1 MCPGSPRHVALG
13 VLLTCVLFVSACS
26 SSGMLKQQYE
36 YEEETLPVA
45 GRFGDAQCQ
54 RLGAGAGGAARRRAD
69 DRPVAPGS
77 TASKVR
83 AFFEGPGVDVTRVS
97 LSRRDGRRFV
107 HVSLDV
113 DDIRQLPRVAPF
125 AWSRYRLQ
133 RQADVVEF
141 SQVVGAAAARPV
153 ERRHLA
159 RRRAG
164 RLPRPRPEPIPF
176 HNSRE
181 AVQRGNILAW
191 EQPLSDRL
199 AGAPLR
205 LEVHMEPESILYTT
219 LMLFGATVAAAA
231 LTFAVIIWWVVRRGR
246 RAELAES
253 R

>member
-1 MCPGSPRHVALG
+1 MFPGSPRHVALG

-36 YEEETLPVA
+36 YEEETYLSLDGSATLNVNASVPALVA
-45 GRFGDAQCQ
+45 LRGAELTTDPSA
-54 RLGAGAGGAARRRAD
+54 RL
-69 DRPVAPGS
+69 DRG
-77 TASKVR
+77 KVR
-83 AFFEGPGVDVTRVS
+83 TFFEGPGVDVTRVS

-113 DDIRQLPRVAPF
+113 ADIRQLPRVAPF

-141 SQVVGAAAARPV
+141 SQAVGAAAARPV
-153 ERRHLA
+153 SGVTWRGDELVAFRVHVPSR
-159 RRRAG
+159 
-164 RLPRPRPEPIPF
+164 IPF

-199 AGAPLR
+199 AGAPLT